1 MHGVCAIGC
10 LNLLRY
16 DNGDRITQAEAR
28 ATARVV
34 LGNGDGW
41 FGRIGTGRMSCM
53 FCSGGFRDA
62 DASTIYLGH

>member
-10 LNLLRY
+10 WNLLRY

-41 FGRIGTGRMSCM
+41 FGRIGTGRMCCM
-53 FCSGGFRDA
+53 F
-62 DASTIYLGH
+62 